1 MSNQL
6 NKAGPRVI
14 NAVAVNK
21 LVTTQREFHMT
32 STNHARPYFV
42 IHTDG
47 ACSGNPG
54 PGGWGAVINKMEEE
68 ATVDRAEL
76 SAGEAATTN
85 NQMELTA
92 VISALTY
99 IAERPDFDPATPI
112 TVKSDS
118 QYVVDGYNKWRHGWR
133 ERGWRTADKSPV
145 KNLELWKA
153 LEFVA
158 STLAVTFEWVRGHN
172 GDPENEAADA
182 LAVAAIPAIR

>member
-1 MSNQL
+1 MNSTSN
-6 NKAGPRVI
+6 
-14 NAVAVNK
+14 
-21 LVTTQREFHMT
+21 
-32 STNHARPYFV
+32 ARPYFV

-54 PGGWGAVINKMEEE
+54 PGGWGAVINKMEGE

-99 IAERPDFDPATPI
+99 VAERPDFDPATPI

-133 ERGWRTADKSPV
+133 KRGWRTADKNPV

-153 LEFVA
+153 LELVA

-182 LAVAAIPAIR
+182 LAVAAIPAVG

>member
-1 MSNQL
+1 M
-6 NKAGPRVI
+6 ATI
-14 NAVAVNK
+14 K
-21 LVTTQREFHMT
+21 LVTKRKDFHMNST
-32 STNHARPYFV
+32 SNARPYFV

-54 PGGWGAVINKMEEE
+54 PGGWGAVINKIEGE
-68 ATVDRAEL
+68 ATVDRTEL

-92 VISALTY
+92 VISALTHV
-99 IAERPDFDPATPI
+99 AERPDVETATPI
-112 TVKSDS
+112 IVKSDS
-118 QYVVDGYNKWRHGWR
+118 QYVVEGYNKWRHGWR
-133 ERGWRTADKSPV
+133 KRGWRTADKSPV

-172 GDPENEAADA
+172 GDHENEAADA
-182 LAVAAIPAIR
+182 LAVAAIPAVS